1 MIVHEYEKIDLVIP
15 PEFRRYFSE
24 KWGEVRATNYCGA
37 LKIGNKTITV
47 LPKIDKNNDDANLR
61 YLTYM
66 LSYVYDLKVDESV
79 ASTDTESSPI
89 LELLISI
96 FSREL
101 IREVEK
107 GLYREYISVQDNLRV
122 MRGRFL
128 AGIDARTNF
137 VRDKIYCE
145 YDEFSPDNPLNA
157 LFAYAINVCRRIT
170 KRDDNRRKL
179 GMLHLMFDEVNPY
192 YNPHATFHWH
202 RLNERFRH
210 LYQLALL
217 ILKHLNIRFD
227 KVGTNEWAFMFDMNV
242 LFEQFVG
249 KIVQSIEPTAIIQ
262 AENNFGNL
270 KLKPD
275 ILIPNRLIIDTKYKK
290 VNDNELS
297 VTLSYSKELFSVPKN
312 LYIIGTMNTA
322 DKSIALVDI
331 ALRRRFTFVRME
343 SIDDYLP
350 DNVKKINEIIR
361 DRRGADYLIGHA
373 YFMGNNDAA
382 FVMKYKIRPLLE
394 EYFYGE
400 DIEIIFEGLIS

>member
-290 VNDNELS
+290 VNGKDELKRDDKYQMYVYGKNYHIDQTMLLYPKHLDDVS
-297 VTLSYSKELFSVPKN
+297 EELH
-312 LYIIGTMNTA
+312 LG
-322 DKSIALVDI
+322 KSGEGV
-331 ALRRRFTFVRME
+331 ALRMR
-343 SIDDYLP
+343 
-350 DNVKKINEIIR
+350 NVELQSNSVNFGKYVEEIKKK
-361 DRRGADYLIGHA
+361 
-373 YFMGNNDAA
+373 
-382 FVMKYKIRPLLE
+382 MKEVL
-394 EYFYGE
+394 
-400 DIEIIFEGLIS
+400 